1 MNILKTIFLT
11 PGYIMNGLWFLAY
24 LNPTE
29 WGSKRNTAKT
39 ARMNSKA
46 GRKFTRW
53 AVSLFFWPFFLLWV
67 IAAFLPSVG
76 MPILSFLGLM

>member
-1 MNILKTIFLT
+1 MNILKNVFLT
-11 PGYIMNGLWFLAY
+11 PGYVMNAFWFLAY

-53 AVSLFFWPFFLLWV
+53 AFSLIFWPSFLFFV
-67 IAAFLPSVG
+67 ISAFLPVQS
-76 MPILSFLGLM
+76 

>member
-11 PGYIMNGLWFLAY
+11 PGYVLNALWFLAY
-24 LNPTE
+24 LSPTE

-53 AVSLFFWPFFLLWV
+53 AFSLFFWPFFLYFV
-67 IAAFLPSVG
+67 IAAFLPVES
-76 MPILSFLGLM
+76 